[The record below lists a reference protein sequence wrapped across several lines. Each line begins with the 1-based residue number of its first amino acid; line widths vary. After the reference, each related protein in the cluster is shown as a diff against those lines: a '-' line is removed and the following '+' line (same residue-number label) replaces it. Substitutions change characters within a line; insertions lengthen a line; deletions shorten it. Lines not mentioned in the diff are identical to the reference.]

1 MNSAKKKRLARER
14 RHRRIRKKVFGTS
27 ERPRLNVYRSLR
39 HIYGQVIDDNA
50 GQTLVSASTVD
61 GEVLTELGEKDK
73 TEQAFLVGQ
82 VLARRALEK
91 GINSVV
97 FDRGGWAYHGRVKAL
112 ADGARKEGLKF

>member
-1 MNSAKKKRLARER
+1 MNTAKKKRLARVR

-27 ERPRLNVYRSLR
+27 ERPRLNVYRSLK

-50 GQTLVSASTVD
+50 GHTLVSASTVD
-61 GEVLTELGEKDK
+61 GEVLAELGEKDK
-73 TEQAFLVGQ
+73 AEQAFLVGQ

-91 GINSVV
+91 GINSVI

-112 ADGARKEGLKF
+112 ADGARKEGLEF